1 MVEAIGHADGDL
13 DPVVER
19 LEPGVGAAR
28 FDGAWDVGAASPVF
42 FDKLAISA
50 AHASNRSVN
59 PPPGLA
65 HGTGNRPH
73 PVHGTAEAR
82 AHLETDCNAQLLPAL
97 PRIPEIH
104 GLDLPR
110 RLQLQ
115 GGGEQVRGIHAPSTY
130 PTGTTRQTYHPPQTA
145 KGPYFHRF
153 RQYQTIPH

>member
-1 MVEAIGHADGDL
+1 MRMVTLILLLNASSLALEQPGSMVRGMSGR
-13 DPVVER
+13 R
-19 LEPGVGAAR
+19 LL
-28 FDGAWDVGAASPVF
+28 FF